1 MKIFR
6 NEAVYVQKND
16 VAYFNKFDEPILAS
30 VYVKLFSEPVNII
43 NDRNRY
49 EFIKYEE
56 AEEIEFFKKQEW
68 ILDYDTVKSLSEEE
82 LIKLGCSFSDKLN
95 ELASVINNP
104 STLKDTAKEL
114 YEQYQKL
121 QYKMYSLRDYIW
133 FKKGMLDMKIP
144 EEIESEKPKVQET
157 EKPKLFQKIFNR
169 LKKGENKND

>member
-30 VYVKLFSEPVNII
+30 VYVKLFSEPVNIV

-49 EFIKYEE
+49 EFIKYDEE
-56 AEEIEFFKKQEW
+56 KEIEFFKKQEW
-68 ILDYDTVKSLSEEE
+68 ILDYDDVKSLTDEE
-82 LIKLGCSFSDKLN
+82 LIQLGTSFSDKLN

-104 STLKDTAKEL
+104 LTEESKKIDL

-133 FKKGMLDMKIP
+133 YKQGQLDMKFPI
-144 EEIESEKPKVQET
+144 EIEEHPKQEEV
-157 EKPKLFQKIFNR
+157 EKPKLFQKLFNR
-169 LKKGENKND
+169 IKKGEQKND

>member
-49 EFIKYEE
+49 EFIKYDEE
-56 AEEIEFFKKQEW
+56 QEIEFFKKQEW
-68 ILDYDTVKSLSEEE
+68 ILDYDDVKSLTDEE
-82 LIKLGCSFSDKLN
+82 LIQLGTSFSDKLN

-104 STLKDTAKEL
+104 STLEETAKAL

-133 FKKGMLDMKIP
+133 YKQGKLNINFPKEI
-144 EEIESEKPKVQET
+144 EEIQKQEGVG
-157 EKPKLFQKIFNR
+157 EKPKLFQKIINR
-169 LKKGENKND
+169 FKKGEQEND